1 MLEQEELHGSY
12 RVSFKIMFG
21 KLADCGDGDSWREG
35 HFPKDGI
42 AELKTNL
49 SSYLGP

>member
-1 MLEQEELHGSY
+1 VLEQEELHGSY

-21 KLADCGDGDSWREG
+21 NLADWDSWREG